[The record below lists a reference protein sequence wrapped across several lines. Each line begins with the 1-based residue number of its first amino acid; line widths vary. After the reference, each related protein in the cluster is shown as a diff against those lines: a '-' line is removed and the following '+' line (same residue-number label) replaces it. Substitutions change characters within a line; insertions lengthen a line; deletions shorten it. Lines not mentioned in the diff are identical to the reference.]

1 MRNRANL
8 EIVYDILSFV
18 RNRPEGAKPTH
29 ILYRANLS
37 PALLNQYLGMMIGD
51 GLIKKVEEK
60 NKAVYKITKKGLN
73 FLEKLKAVDKMCHI
87 IELIPHKRIK
97 YR

>member
-1 MRNRANL
+1 
-8 EIVYDILSFV
+8 
-18 RNRPEGAKPTH
+18 
-29 ILYRANLS
+29 
-37 PALLNQYLGMMIGD
+37 MMIGD
-51 GLIKKVEEK
+51 GLIKKLEEN
-60 NKAVYKITKKGLN
+60 NKARYKITKKGLN

>member
-37 PALLNQYLGMMIGD
+37 PTLLNHYLSMMMGD
-51 GLIKKVEEK
+51 SLIKKIEEK
-60 NKAVYKITKKGLN
+60 NKIRYQITKKGLN